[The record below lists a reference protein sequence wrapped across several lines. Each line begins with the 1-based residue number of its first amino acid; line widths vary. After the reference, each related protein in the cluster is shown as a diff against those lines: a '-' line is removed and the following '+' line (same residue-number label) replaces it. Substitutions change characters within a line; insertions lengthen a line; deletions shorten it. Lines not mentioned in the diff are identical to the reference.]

1 MHFRYLRFLFALP
14 VVALSV
20 ALPSLSGSGPQAL
33 AASKP
38 SVTCKQL
45 TKSQIQPL
53 LTSHIVKVMI
63 TPAPYGGQQ
72 CVFSGPDGDGAIDVL
87 VINGKQFYKQD
98 VKDSHLN
105 VAVPGVGDKAE
116 RAKGD
121 FQVDS
126 LKGNEFC
133 SVTVGS
139 SDTIPGVAALQ
150 TAAGD
155 TNTIPEKDNAIVA
168 KALGTVCNRLFK
180 KGNTTPSFAG
190 M

>member
-1 MHFRYLRFLFALP
+1 MRLRCLRFLFALP
-14 VVALSV
+14 VLALGVS
-20 ALPSLSGSGPQAL
+20 LPTLTGGGPQAM
-33 AASKP
+33 AAAKP

-45 TKSQIQPL
+45 TKAQIQPL
-53 LTSHIVKVMI
+53 LTSHIAKVNI

-72 CVFSGPDGDGAIDVL
+72 CVFSGSDGDGDIDVL

-98 VKDSHLN
+98 VKDTHLN
-105 VAVPGVGDKAE
+105 VAVPGVGDKAA

-121 FQVDS
+121 FQIDA

-150 TAAGD
+150 TAAGG
-155 TNTIPEKDNAIVA
+155 TNTIPERDNTIVA